1 MEIRTL
7 KYILS
12 LAEQG
17 SFTAAAKTHFVT
29 QPAVSIALKK
39 LEREL
44 GHQLY
49 RFEGRSIVFTPAG
62 EILLDYARR
71 IVDLEGELL
80 RRMSDLEGLRKGKVT
95 VGTIDAASIYVLPDV
110 FSRFHDIYPGIEIKL
125 EISSTVPLVEK
136 LKAGELDLVVGTI
149 PVKQAEGLDII
160 PIYGEPLLVIAPA
173 SHPLAGGSAVGPE
186 SLSGQS
192 FIFFHEGS
200 VTRAIVERAFEE
212 GGISPLITMAIDSPE
227 VIKNLVYSG
236 LGMSVLP
243 ERIVRDDLEK
253 GDIVALRVEGL
264 HLERHLGLILQPGR
278 YRSVT
283 VQAFLDVLAEEM
295 KLEFPADL
303 EQTEASSRSIHRSDI

>member
-1 MEIRTL
+1 MEIRKL

-12 LAEQG
+12 LAELG
-17 SFTAAAKTHFVT
+17 SFTAAAKAHFVT

-44 GHQLY
+44 GQQLY
-49 RFEGRSIVFTPAG
+49 RIEGRSVIFTPAG
-62 EILLDYARR
+62 ETLIDYARR
-71 IVDLEGELL
+71 MVDLEGELL
-80 RRMSDLEGLRKGKVT
+80 RRMSDLEGLRRGKVT

-149 PVKQAEGLDII
+149 PVTEAEGLDII
-160 PIYGEPLLVIAPA
+160 PIYSEPLLVIAPV
-173 SHPLAGGSAVGPE
+173 SNPLAGRAAIGPE

-200 VTRAIVERAFEE
+200 MTRAIVERAFEE
-212 GGISPLITMAIDSPE
+212 CGVAPRVAMAIDSPE
-227 VIKNLVYSG
+227 AIKNLVSSG

-243 ERIVRDDLEK
+243 ERIVRDDIEK
-253 GDIVALRVEGL
+253 GEIVALNVEGF

-283 VQAFLDVLAEEM
+283 VRAFLDVMEEEM
-295 KLEFPADL
+295 ELPFPAGLKDPG
-303 EQTEASSRSIHRSDI
+303 D

>member
-1 MEIRTL
+1 MEIRAL

-12 LAEQG
+12 LAEHG
-17 SFTAAAKTHFVT
+17 SFTAAAKARFVT

-39 LEREL
+39 LERKL
-44 GHQLY
+44 GQPLY
-49 RFEGRSIVFTPAG
+49 RVEGRSVIFTPAG
-62 EILLDYARR
+62 ETLLDYARR

-80 RRMSDLEGLRKGKVT
+80 RRMSDLEGLRRGKVT

-110 FSRFHDIYPGIEIKL
+110 FSRFHDIYPGIEIRL
-125 EISSTVPLVEK
+125 EISSTVPLVKK

-149 PVKQAEGLDII
+149 PVTEDDGLDII
-160 PIYGEPLLVIAPA
+160 PIYSEPLLVIAPA
-173 SHPLAGGSAVGPE
+173 SHPLAGRSTIGPK

-212 GGISPLITMAIDSPE
+212 SGVTPLVTMAIDSPE
-227 VIKNLVYSG
+227 AIKNLVSSG

-243 ERIVRDDLEK
+243 ERIVRDDIEK
-253 GDIVALRVEGL
+253 GDIVALSVDGF

-283 VQAFLDVLAEEM
+283 VRAFLDVMSEEM
-295 KLEFPADL
+295 GLSFPAGIRTPGD
-303 EQTEASSRSIHRSDI
+303 

>member
-1 MEIRTL
+1 MEIREL

-12 LAEQG
+12 LAELG
-17 SFTAAAKTHFVT
+17 SFTAAAKAHFVT

-44 GHQLY
+44 GQQLY
-49 RFEGRSIVFTPAG
+49 RIEGRSVIFTPVG
-62 EILLDYARR
+62 EMLIDYARR
-71 IVDLEGELL
+71 MVDLEGELL
-80 RRMSDLEGLRKGKVT
+80 RRMSDLEGLRRGKVT

-136 LKAGELDLVVGTI
+136 LKAGELDLAVGTI
-149 PVKQAEGLDII
+149 PVTQADGLDII
-160 PIYGEPLLVIAPA
+160 PIYSEPLLVIAPA
-173 SHPLAGGSAVGPE
+173 SHPLAGRSAIDPK

-212 GGISPLITMAIDSPE
+212 GRVTPLVTMAIDSPE
-227 VIKNLVYSG
+227 AIKNLVSSG

-243 ERIVRDDLEK
+243 ERIVRDDIKK
-253 GDIVALRVEGL
+253 GDIVALSVDGF

-283 VQAFLDVLAEEM
+283 VRAFLDVMGEEM
-295 KLEFPADL
+295 GLSFPAGIKTPGD
-303 EQTEASSRSIHRSDI
+303 

>member
-1 MEIRTL
+1 MEIRAL

-12 LAEQG
+12 LAEHG
-17 SFTAAAKTHFVT
+17 SFTAAAKAHFVT

-44 GHQLY
+44 GQQIY
-49 RFEGRSIVFTPAG
+49 RIEGRSVVFTPAG
-62 EILLDYARR
+62 ETILDYARH

-136 LKAGELDLVVGTI
+136 LKAGELDLAVGTI
-149 PVKQAEGLDII
+149 PVAQAEGLDII
-160 PIYGEPLLVIAPA
+160 PIYSEPLLVIAPA
-173 SHPLAGGSAVGPE
+173 SHPLTGRSTVGPE

-212 GGISPLITMAIDSPE
+212 HGIAPLVTMAIDSPE
-227 VIKNLVYSG
+227 AIKNLVSSG

-243 ERIVRDDLEK
+243 ERIVQEDIEK
-253 GDIVALRVEGL
+253 GDIVAPKVEGFQ
-264 HLERHLGLILQPGR
+264 LERHLGLILQPGR

-283 VQAFLDVLAEEM
+283 VQAFLDVMSEEM
-295 KLEFPADL
+295 KLSFPAGLKAQRDRQEKKL
-303 EQTEASSRSIHRSDI
+303 